1 MGLQLLNPSMS
12 TICPTLFTC
21 GSPLQLDRTEI
32 YKKTKQSKPPKPNK
46 SRKSWLLVAD
56 LKALAEKDG
65 RKLGC
70 RTTTSGRESSLGTG
84 RSLLPSPQIPLST
97 EETKGRGDQGE
108 ARDVLGPLCSSHTR
122 GINTLPPGAP
132 HTHSTCSVVGLIFTS
147 TL

>member
-56 LKALAEKDG
+56 LKALAEKGWKEAGVQDHNLRAG
-65 RKLGC
+65 EQLGD
-70 RTTTSGRESSLGTG
+70 RAFTLAFTPDPAEHR
-84 RSLLPSPQIPLST
+84 
-97 EETKGRGDQGE
+97 
-108 ARDVLGPLCSSHTR
+108 RD
-122 GINTLPPGAP
+122 
-132 HTHSTCSVVGLIFTS
+132 
-147 TL
+147 

>member
-1 MGLQLLNPSMS
+1 MGLQLLNPSIS

-97 EETKGRGDQGE
+97 EETKGGTKGR
-108 ARDVLGPLCSSHTR
+108 LGMSWGLCAPP
-122 GINTLPPGAP
+122 IPGALTP
-132 HTHSTCSVVGLIFTS
+132 CRPARP
-147 TL
+147 TLTRPAVLWA